1 MDEQRFDTLAK
12 MVSNGRGSRRRVLT
26 VLVLAALVTGLPH
39 RAEALSR
46 SACRAKGGLPRKKGN
61 CRCARTC
68 DEIDQ
73 TQFPCHENPDCHC
86 AMTASGK
93 GLCSANTGGSG
104 DNCSSSKECPTGQYC
119 LVLPGCQFSD
129 ERCKEHAD
137 CSSFFGRGCIQGHC
151 QVTFC
156 GLPCPT

>member
-46 SACRAKGGLPRKKGN
+46 SACRAKGGLPRKMGN